1 MTPADIVISFFERVY
16 NQKDFEYVMD
26 IYADDY
32 YEHTETGARSKQD
45 CREIMMGACVAF
57 PDLHV
62 EVNELV
68 AQDDIVATRLTFTA
82 THKDEILGVPITNK
96 TIAFEA
102 MEFFKVI
109 DGLITESWGSW
120 PIYDIVQKLQN

>member
-1 MTPADIVISFFERVY
+1 MTPTDIVISFFERVY
-16 NQKDFEYVMD
+16 NQKDFDYVMD

-32 YEHTETGARSKQD
+32 YEHSETGARSKQD
-45 CREIMMGACVAF
+45 CRKIIMGAFVAF

-68 AQDDIVATRLTFTA
+68 AQDEIVATRLTFTV
-82 THKDEILGVPITNK
+82 THKNEIFGVPTTNK

-102 MEFFKVI
+102 MEFFKVSE
-109 DGLITESWGSW
+109 GLITESWGSW

>member
-1 MTPADIVISFFERVY
+1 MIPTDIVISFFERVY
-16 NQKDFEYVMD
+16 NQKDFEYVMA

-45 CREIMMGACVAF
+45 CREIIMGACVAF

-68 AQDDIVATRLTFTA
+68 AQDDIVAVLN
-82 THKDEILGVPITNK
+82 LGVVGQFMTSYRS
-96 TIAFEA
+96 
-102 MEFFKVI
+102 FKMDQI
-109 DGLITESWGSW
+109 S
-120 PIYDIVQKLQN
+120 